1 MHTYHLLLNSE
12 MDTQLLSQSLAEQC
26 QAGVVFLQGDL
37 GAGKTTLTRYWLQ
50 ALGVTGAIKS
60 PTYTL
65 VEPYQVNARQ
75 IYHFDLYRLQD
86 PEELDMLGFQDY
98 LSDYSVLIIMEWP
111 SKAGYLQPEPV
122 VTIRLTTDGDI
133 RNVNIE
139 SQIALDL
146 PASLLS

>member
-1 MHTYHLLLNSE
+1 MHSYQLSLATE
-12 MDTQLLSQSLAEQC
+12 ADTTRLAQSLAAQC

-65 VEPYQVNARQ
+65 VEPYQVNHTP

-86 PEELDMLGFQDY
+86 PDELDMLGFQDY
-98 LSDYSVLIIMEWP
+98 LADDAALIIMEWA
-111 SKAGYLQPEPV
+111 SKAGYMQPEPQLV
-122 VTIRLTTDGDI
+122 IAITTADASRDVSI
-133 RNVNIE
+133 Q
-139 SQIALDL
+139 SQMALDL
-146 PASLLS
+146 PTDLLS

>member
-1 MHTYHLLLNSE
+1 MNIYNLVLNSE
-12 MDTQLLSQSLAEQC
+12 ANTTILAQSLAEQC
-26 QAGVVFLQGDL
+26 EAGVVFLEGDL

-65 VEPYQVNARQ
+65 VEPYQVKARQ

-86 PEELDMLGFQDY
+86 PDELDMLGFPDY
-98 LSDYSVLIIMEWP
+98 MADDTALIIMEWP
-111 SKAGYLQPEPV
+111 SKAGYLQPEPQV
-122 VTIRLTTDGDI
+122 AIRITTDGET
-133 RNVNIE
+133 RQVHIE
-139 SQIALDL
+139 SQMTLDL